1 MFEFLRSYKWLGK
14 RSVPC
19 HTRTLTEQDLQ
30 QHLVDNFSNSGVPD
44 RRKAKE
50 ILDCVE
56 NYFISAR
63 RQGFNAVW
71 YGWFTQL
78 CMRSPAGRQTTKIR
92 WHKPFGTMM
101 REISRRKQRD

>member
-1 MFEFLRSYKWLGK
+1 MFEFLKSYKWLGK
-14 RSVPC
+14 RSAHC
-19 HTRTLTEQDLQ
+19 HVRTLTERDLQ
-30 QHLVDNFSNSGVPD
+30 QYLVDNFSDSGVPD

-71 YGWFTQL
+71 YGWFTLL
-78 CMRSPAGRQTTKIR
+78 CMRSPSGRQATKVK
-92 WHKPFGTMM
+92 WHKPFREMLK
-101 REISRRKQRD
+101 EISKEK